1 MNSYQPKTAKGI
13 ILIVDDTPDS
23 LRLLEAALTRYGYE
37 VRSTVNGS
45 MALMAA
51 KAVAPDLI
59 LLDIKMPDMNGYEV
73 CSALKASPVTRDIP
87 IIFISALDEVFDKVK
102 AFALGGADYITKPF
116 QFEEV
121 LARVDH
127 QLTIRQLT
135 QGLEQRVEERTAQLK
150 QTLQEL
156 QQAQVQ
162 FIQVE
167 KMATLGQLVAAV
179 AHEINNPVG
188 FINGNLSCAK
198 DYINDLI
205 SLLSLYQEKFPNPGT
220 EIEQAS
226 QEIELDYLIEDLP
239 SILSS
244 MKKGVD
250 RLFQLSSSLRT
261 FSRLDAHTKVVF
273 NIHDG
278 IESTLLILKH
288 RLKANDKRPAIKVIK
303 NYGEVPPIECYPG
316 QLNQVF
322 MNIIANAI
330 DALDE
335 LQTKKSE
342 ELNKDYLPQIK
353 IDTDIQ
359 YDKETVI
366 IRIRDNGI
374 GMPSQVKDCI
384 FDNFF
389 TTKPVGKGTGLGL
402 SIARQIVVEK
412 HGGCLDLSSAPEQG
426 TEFVIELPMS

>member
-1 MNSYQPKTAKGI
+1 MNSYQPKTAQGI
-13 ILIVDDTPDS
+13 ILIVDDTADS

-59 LLDIKMPDMNGYEV
+59 LLDIKMPDMNGYDV

-162 FIQVE
+162 LIQIE

-198 DYINDLI
+198 DYTNDLI
-205 SLLSLYQEKFPNPGT
+205 SLLRLYQDKFPHPGT
-220 EIEQAS
+220 EIEQES
-226 QEIELDYLIEDLP
+226 QDIELDYLIEDLP

-250 RLFQLSSSLRT
+250 RLFQLSISLRT

-288 RLKANDKRPAIKVIK
+288 RLKANDKRLAIEVIK
-303 NYGEVPPIECYPG
+303 NYGELPPIECYPG

-322 MNIIANAI
+322 MNLIANAI

-335 LQTKKSE
+335 LQTKKSN

-353 IDTDIQ
+353 IDTEIQ

-374 GMPSQVKDCI
+374 GMPSKVKDCI

-412 HGGCLDLSSAPEQG
+412 HGGSLNFSSAPEQG
-426 TEFVIELPMS
+426 TEFVIELPMQ

>member
-1 MNSYQPKTAKGI
+1 MNSYQPKTSKGI

-37 VRSTVNGS
+37 VRSTVNGA
-45 MALMAA
+45 MALTAA

-59 LLDIKMPDMNGYEV
+59 LLDIRMPDMNGYDV
-73 CSALKASPVTRDIP
+73 CSALKASPITRDIP

-102 AFALGGADYITKPF
+102 AFTLGGADYITKPF

-135 QGLEQRVEERTAQLK
+135 QNLEQRVEERTAQVK
-150 QTLQEL
+150 QTLQDL

-162 FIQVE
+162 LVQIE

-198 DYINDLI
+198 DYTQDLI
-205 SLLSLYQEKFPNPGT
+205 SLLRLYQEKFSHPGT
-220 EIEQAS
+220 EIEQKS
-226 QEIELDYLIEDLP
+226 QDIELDYLIEDLP
-239 SILSS
+239 NILSS
-244 MKKGVD
+244 MKQGVD
-250 RLFQLSSSLRT
+250 RLFQLSNSLRT
-261 FSRLDAHTKVVF
+261 FSRLDAHNKVNF
-273 NIHDG
+273 NVHDG

-288 RLKANDKRPAIKVIK
+288 RIKANDKRPALKVIK
-303 NYGEVPPIECYPG
+303 NYGNLPPIDCYPG

-335 LQTKKSE
+335 LQVKKLE
-342 ELNKDYLPQIK
+342 ELNQDYLPHIK

-359 YDKETVI
+359 EDKKIVI
-366 IRIRDNGI
+366 IRISDNGI
-374 GMPSQVKDCI
+374 GMSTQVKDCI
-384 FDNFF
+384 FENFF

-412 HGGCLDLSSAPEQG
+412 HGGSLNFSSTLGEG
-426 TEFVIELPMS
+426 TEFVIELPLS

>member
-37 VRSTVNGS
+37 VRSTVNGG
-45 MALMAA
+45 MALTAA

-59 LLDIKMPDMNGYEV
+59 LLDIKMPDMNGYDV

-135 QGLEQRVEERTAQLK
+135 QDLEQRVEERTAQLK
-150 QTLQEL
+150 QTLQDL

-162 FIQVE
+162 LIQVE

-198 DYINDLI
+198 DYTNDLI
-205 SLLSLYQEKFPNPGT
+205 SLVRLYQDKFPHPGT
-220 EIEQAS
+220 EIEQES
-226 QEIELDYLIEDLP
+226 QNIELDYLIEDLP

-250 RLFQLSSSLRT
+250 RLFQLSISLRT

-288 RLKANDKRPAIKVIK
+288 RLKANDKRPAIEVIK
-303 NYGEVPPIECYPG
+303 NYGELPPIECYPG

-322 MNIIANAI
+322 MNLIANAI

-366 IRIRDNGI
+366 IRICDNGI
-374 GMPSQVKDCI
+374 GMPSQVKECI

-412 HGGCLDLSSAPEQG
+412 HGGSLDFSSALEQG
-426 TEFVIELPMS
+426 TEFVIELPMQ

>member
-1 MNSYQPKTAKGI
+1 MNSYQPKTSKGI

-37 VRSTVNGS
+37 VRSTVNGA
-45 MALMAA
+45 MALTAA

-59 LLDIKMPDMNGYEV
+59 LLDILMPDMNGYDV

-102 AFALGGADYITKPF
+102 AFTLGGADYITKPF

-135 QGLEQRVEERTAQLK
+135 QDLEQRVDARTAQLK
-150 QTLQEL
+150 QTLQDL

-162 FIQVE
+162 LVQIE

-198 DYINDLI
+198 DYTQDLI
-205 SLLSLYQEKFPNPGT
+205 SLLRLYQEKFPHSGT
-220 EIEQAS
+220 EIEQKS
-226 QEIELDYLIEDLP
+226 QDIELDYLIEDLP
-239 SILSS
+239 NILSS
-244 MKKGVD
+244 MKQGVD
-250 RLFQLSSSLRT
+250 RLFQLSNSLRT
-261 FSRLDAHTKVVF
+261 FSRLDAHHKVNF
-273 NIHDG
+273 NVHDG

-288 RLKANDKRPAIKVIK
+288 RIKANDKRSALKVIK
-303 NYGEVPPIECYPG
+303 NYGNLPPIDCYPG

-335 LQTKKSE
+335 LQVKKLE
-342 ELNKDYLPQIK
+342 ELNQDYLPHIK

-359 YDKETVI
+359 EDKEVVI
-366 IRIRDNGI
+366 IRISDNGI
-374 GMPSQVKDCI
+374 GMSTQVKDCI

-412 HGGCLDLSSAPEQG
+412 HGGSLDFSSTLGEG
-426 TEFVIELPMS
+426 TEFVIELPI

>member
-1 MNSYQPKTAKGI
+1 MNSYQPKTAQGI
-13 ILIVDDTPDS
+13 ILIVDDTADS

-59 LLDIKMPDMNGYEV
+59 LLDIKMPDMNGYDV

-162 FIQVE
+162 LIQIE

-198 DYINDLI
+198 DYTNDLI
-205 SLLSLYQEKFPNPGT
+205 SLLRLYQDKFPHPGT
-220 EIEQAS
+220 EIEQES
-226 QEIELDYLIEDLP
+226 QDIELDYLIEDLP

-250 RLFQLSSSLRT
+250 RLFQLSISLRT

-288 RLKANDKRPAIKVIK
+288 RLKANDKRPAIEVIK
-303 NYGEVPPIECYPG
+303 NYGELPPIECYPG

-322 MNIIANAI
+322 MNLIANAI

-335 LQTKKSE
+335 LQTKKSN

-353 IDTDIQ
+353 IDTEIQ

-374 GMPSQVKDCI
+374 GMPSKVKDCI

-412 HGGCLDLSSAPEQG
+412 HGGSLNFSSAPEQG

>member
-1 MNSYQPKTAKGI
+1 MNSYQPKTEKGI

-37 VRSTVNGS
+37 VRSTVNGG
-45 MALMAA
+45 MALTAA

-59 LLDIKMPDMNGYEV
+59 LLDIKMPDMNGYDV

-135 QGLEQRVEERTAQLK
+135 QDLEQRVEERTAQLK
-150 QTLQEL
+150 QTLQDL

-162 FIQVE
+162 LIQVE

-198 DYINDLI
+198 DYTNDLI
-205 SLLSLYQEKFPNPGT
+205 SLLRLYQDKFPHPGT
-220 EIEQAS
+220 EIEQES
-226 QEIELDYLIEDLP
+226 QDIELDYLIEDLP

-303 NYGEVPPIECYPG
+303 NYGDLPPIDCYPG

-366 IRIRDNGI
+366 IRICDNGI
-374 GMPSQVKDCI
+374 GMPSQVKECI

-412 HGGCLDLSSAPEQG
+412 HGGSLDFSSALEQG

>member
-1 MNSYQPKTAKGI
+1 MNSYHPKTSKGI

-23 LRLLEAALTRYGYE
+23 LRLLEAALTKYGYE
-37 VRSTVNGS
+37 VRSTVNGL
-45 MALMAA
+45 MALTAA
-51 KAVAPDLI
+51 KAIAPDLI
-59 LLDIKMPDMNGYEV
+59 LLDIKMPDMNGYDV
-73 CSALKASPVTRDIP
+73 CSALKSSTITCDIP

-135 QGLEQRVEERTAQLK
+135 QNLEQRVEERTAQL
-150 QTLQEL
+150 QQALHEL
-156 QQAQVQ
+156 EQAQVQ
-162 FIQVE
+162 LVQVE

-198 DYINDLI
+198 GYIQDLI
-205 SLLSLYQEKFPNPGT
+205 TLLYLYREKFPDPGT
-220 EIEQAS
+220 EIEQVC
-226 QEIELDYLIEDLP
+226 EDIELDYLIEDLP

-244 MKKGVD
+244 MKQGVD
-250 RLFQLSSSLRT
+250 RLFQLSNSLCT
-261 FSRLDAHTKVVF
+261 FSRMDAHHKVIF

-278 IESTLLILKH
+278 IESTLLILKY
-288 RLKANDKRPAIKVIK
+288 RLKANKERPAIEVNK
-303 NYGEVPPIECYPG
+303 NYGDLPPLECYPG

-335 LQTKKSE
+335 KQGKNLDE
-342 ELNKDYLPQIK
+342 NYRPAIK
-353 IDTDIQ
+353 IDTKIEADNKTI
-359 YDKETVI
+359 VI
-366 IRIRDNGI
+366 CIRDNGI
-374 GMPSQVKDCI
+374 GISTSI
-384 FDNFF
+384 NNRILENFF

-402 SIARQIVVEK
+402 SIAHQIVVEK
-412 HGGCLDLSSAPEQG
+412 HGGSLNFSSVPGQG
-426 TEFVIELPMS
+426 TEFVIELPIT

>member
-13 ILIVDDTPDS
+13 ILIVDDTADS

-59 LLDIKMPDMNGYEV
+59 LLDIKMPDMNGYDV

-162 FIQVE
+162 LIQIE

-198 DYINDLI
+198 DYTNDLI
-205 SLLSLYQEKFPNPGT
+205 SLLRLYQDKFPHPGT
-220 EIEQAS
+220 EIEQES
-226 QEIELDYLIEDLP
+226 QDIELDYLIEDLP

-250 RLFQLSSSLRT
+250 RLFQLSISLRT

-288 RLKANDKRPAIKVIK
+288 RLKANDKRPAIEVIK
-303 NYGEVPPIECYPG
+303 NYGELPPIECYPG

-322 MNIIANAI
+322 MNLIANAI

-335 LQTKKSE
+335 LQTKKSN

-353 IDTDIQ
+353 IDTEIQ

-366 IRIRDNGI
+366 IRICDNGI
-374 GMPSQVKDCI
+374 GMPSKVKDCI

-412 HGGCLDLSSAPEQG
+412 HGGSLNFSSAPEQG

>member
-37 VRSTVNGS
+37 VRSTVNGG
-45 MALMAA
+45 MALTAA

-59 LLDIKMPDMNGYEV
+59 LLDIKMPDMNGYDV

-135 QGLEQRVEERTAQLK
+135 QDLEQRVEERTAQLK
-150 QTLQEL
+150 QTLQDL

-162 FIQVE
+162 LIQVE

-198 DYINDLI
+198 DYTNDLI
-205 SLLSLYQEKFPNPGT
+205 SLVRLYQDKFPHPGT
-220 EIEQAS
+220 EIEQES
-226 QEIELDYLIEDLP
+226 QNIELDYLIEDLP

-250 RLFQLSSSLRT
+250 RLFQLSISLRT

-288 RLKANDKRPAIKVIK
+288 RLKANDKRPAIEVIK
-303 NYGEVPPIECYPG
+303 NYGELPPIECYPG

-322 MNIIANAI
+322 MNLIANAI

-366 IRIRDNGI
+366 IRICDNGI
-374 GMPSQVKDCI
+374 GMPSQVKECI

-412 HGGCLDLSSAPEQG
+412 HGGSLDFSSALEQG